1 MKRKRFIIVLSI
13 ILVFSMILVSCSPES
28 TEKDPEVDNQ
38 EDQSTAAETSDT
50 DDDSQDADG
59 EDEELEPV
67 TLSIFINMDW
77 YWVDSFGGRPVDD
90 EITKRTGVTLDVT
103 KAADQQQQL
112 AVLIGSGDLPD
123 MVYNGTRKLE
133 PELVKHCYSY
143 NELIEKYAP
152 DFEVEPIIIAN
163 NTMEDGNFYC
173 IKNNYSTPEEYAED
187 NPRFVSTPGASTL
200 HIREDIMEE
209 LGNPELNDLDDL
221 EEILITV
228 AEKYPDMNALALGP
242 DGYGES
248 YFKFMFGLKSGG
260 NRVYE
265 EDGKINFTV
274 RDPNYLETY
283 KYLNRLYRQGCIK
296 PESLIYK
303 YEDYQQAVQ
312 SGNVFAAARAVDE
325 SGKAN
330 KAFEEAGLPYKM
342 KIVDKLLHENA
353 GTVKDGVGWAGL
365 YITKNCK
372 KPDRAIKFVQFL
384 RSDEGQK
391 LTCWGIEGE
400 HYTLTPDGYP
410 EMTPEMRE
418 LYNDYDNMVR
428 TVGNMAWAFA
438 VSEKIEGVWNYT
450 GDETSDWLRTVK
462 DSVKEFKPVYHFV
475 IPTEDIDETAVYS
488 KVVDHESAQT
498 VKLISAE
505 TEEEFMATYNEM
517 IEKLEAMGLVELEE
531 WMTNK
536 YNEIKDRYE

>member
-1 MKRKRFIIVLSI
+1 MKKRMLLIVLSL
-13 ILVFSMILVSCSPES
+13 ILVFSMLFTSCG
-28 TEKDPEVDNQ
+28 KDKDSQTAN
-38 EDQSTAAETSDT
+38 QSTNT
-50 DDDSQDADG
+50 DSQKEGNEGGDST
-59 EDEELEPV
+59 EPV
-67 TLSIFINMDW
+67 TLSLFINMDW

-123 MVYNGTRKLE
+123 MVYNGTKKLE

-152 DFEVEPIIIAN
+152 DFEVEPIIVAN
-163 NTMEDGNFYC
+163 NTMPDGNFYC

-187 NPRFVSTPGASTL
+187 NPRFVATPGASTL

-209 LGNPELNDLDDL
+209 LGNPELNTLEDF
-221 EEILITV
+221 EEILVKVT
-228 AEKYPDMNALALGP
+228 EKYPNMHALALGP

-248 YFKFMFGLKSGG
+248 YFKMMFGLKSGDAG
-260 NRVYE
+260 VYE
-265 EDGKINFTV
+265 EDGKIKYKV
-274 RDPNYLETY
+274 RDPKYVETY
-283 KYLNRLYRQGCIK
+283 KYLNRLYRKGCIK

-303 YEDYQQAVQ
+303 YEDYQQAIT
-312 SGNVFAAARAVDE
+312 SGNVFAAVRAVDE

-330 KAFEEAGLPYKM
+330 RAFKEAGLPYKM
-342 KIVDKLLHENA
+342 TIVNKMLSDEGGIVN
-353 GTVKDGVGWAGL
+353 DNIGWAGV

-391 LTCWGIEGE
+391 LSCWGIEGE
-400 HYTLTPDGYP
+400 HYTLTPEGYP
-410 EMTPEMRE
+410 EMTPEMKE
-418 LYNDYDNMVR
+418 LYQDYDNMVR

-438 VSEKIEGVWNYT
+438 VSEKTEGVWNYT

-462 DSVKEFKPVYHFV
+462 ESVKEFKPVYNFV
-475 IPTEDIDETAVYS
+475 VPKEDIDETTIYS
-488 KVVDHESAQT
+488 KIVDFERTQT

-505 TEEEFMATYNEM
+505 TEEEFTAAYNDLV
-517 IEKLEAMGLVELEE
+517 EKLEAMGLSKLED

-536 YNEIKDRYE
+536 YAEVKDRYE